1 MNLVIDIGNTKV
13 KVAVFELDTII
24 TAVVCEEINL
34 VKELKRISNQYTF
47 KRSIVSSVKDIN
59 EEYLEELQ
67 KLPFLITLNT
77 DTLLPFTNLYAT
89 PSTLGNDRIA
99 LAAAAVCIHPLKNTL
114 VIDAGTC
121 ITYDFINAKNEY
133 LGGAI
138 SPGIAMR
145 YKSLH
150 QYTEKLPLL
159 SKNEEFNIIGTSTK
173 SSIHSGIINGIS
185 CEIKG
190 IIAQYQQDFGDLTI
204 VLTGGDTK
212 FLSKQLKN
220 SIFANQNFLLNGLN
234 NILTF
239 NNQ

>member
-34 VKELKRISNQYTF
+34 VKELKRISNQYAI

-67 KLPFLITLNT
+67 KLPFLIILNT
-77 DTLLPFTNLYAT
+77 DTPLPFKNLYAT

-99 LAAAAVCIHPLKNTL
+99 LAAAAVCIHPFKNTL

-150 QYTEKLPLL
+150 QYTGNLPLL

-185 CEIKG
+185 C
-190 IIAQYQQDFGDLTI
+190 
-204 VLTGGDTK
+204 
-212 FLSKQLKN
+212 
-220 SIFANQNFLLNGLN
+220 
-234 NILTF
+234 
-239 NNQ
+239 